1 MKKFA
6 ILLVQFLL
14 LPVIF
19 SANAAADEAPS
30 PPSFVLSAT
39 DGHEFS
45 LPEEQK
51 GVAIYFFWASW
62 CPYCRALMPHLQSL
76 KDELGADLIIY
87 ALNFRDEEDPQAYI
101 DRSGFDFVVFANADE
116 VATQWEVQGTPGLFV
131 LDSQR
136 RVRFNL
142 LEIMAAD
149 TELPADLNHAQRAQR
164 RAPYWAS
171 RIRMALDEI
180 NSEPSR

>member
-1 MKKFA
+1 MKSFV
-6 ILLVQFLL
+6 ILLVHLL
-14 LPVIF
+14 VLPVVL
-19 SANAAADEAPS
+19 SANASADQALS
-30 PPSFVLSAT
+30 PPAFVLSAT
-39 DGHEFS
+39 DGREFS
-45 LPEEQK
+45 LPEQQE

-76 KDELGADLIIY
+76 KDELGADLTIY
-87 ALNFRDEEDPQAYI
+87 ALNFRDEEDPQEYI

-142 LEIMAAD
+142 LEIMAGD

-171 RIRMALDEI
+171 RIRIALDGI